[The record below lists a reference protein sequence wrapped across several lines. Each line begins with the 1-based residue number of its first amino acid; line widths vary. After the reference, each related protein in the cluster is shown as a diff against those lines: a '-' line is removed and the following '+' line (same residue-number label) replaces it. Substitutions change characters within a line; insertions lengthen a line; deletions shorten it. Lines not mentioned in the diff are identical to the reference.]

1 MKHELHRKGRYF
13 AMKLAMVQM
22 RMSDKVEEN
31 LARTLDYMEQA
42 ARAGADLVF
51 FPEVQLSPFFPQ
63 YEKRDASPW
72 LMAPE
77 GPELTAIRAA
87 CRRLGIYASPNVYL
101 ALDGKR
107 YDASLIINSQ
117 GQLLGISKMVHIAQ
131 AKYFYEQD
139 YYSPSDDGF
148 KVYDTPFGKIGIVI
162 CFDRHLP
169 DGIRSCAMQGAE
181 LVLIPTA
188 NIEGEPLELFEWE
201 VRVQSFQSTVY
212 AAMCNRVGP
221 EGSLTFAGQSLL
233 AGPDGSLLHKAD
245 HREQLVLLDVPLET
259 VARER
264 VARPWLIL

>member
-1 MKHELHRKGRYF
+1 
-13 AMKLAMVQM
+13 MKLAMVQM

-101 ALDGKR
+101 ALDGRR
-107 YDASLIINSQ
+107 YDASLMIDPQ

-139 YYSPSDDGF
+139 YYTPAEDGF
-148 KVYDTPFGKIGIVI
+148 KVYDTPFGRVGVVI

-169 DGIRSCAMQGAE
+169 DGIRACAAQGAQ
-181 LVLIPTA
+181 LVIIPTA
-188 NIEGEPLELFEWE
+188 NIEGEPLELFQWE
-201 VRVQSFQSTVY
+201 VQVQAFQDTVFV
-212 AAMCNRVGP
+212 AMCNRVGP
-221 EGSLTFAGQSLL
+221 EGELCFAGQSLL
-233 AGPDGSLLHKAD
+233 AGPKGELLFKAD
-245 HREQLVLLDVPLET
+245 GKEQLILLDVPLT
-259 VARER
+259 AADAER
-264 VARPWLIL
+264 AARPWLTL

>member
-1 MKHELHRKGRYF
+1 MTVMN
-13 AMKLAMVQM
+13 MKLAMVQM
-22 RMSDKVEEN
+22 QMEDSIDRN
-31 LARTLDYMEQA
+31 LAKSIHYMEQA
-42 ARAGADLVF
+42 AETGADLIF
-51 FPEVQLSPFFPQ
+51 FPEVHLTPFFPQ
-63 YEKRDASPW
+63 YEKRDAEPW
-72 LMAPE
+72 AMALDGKE
-77 GPELTAIRAA
+77 ITAMRDA
-87 CRRLGIYASPNVYL
+87 CRRLGLYASPNVYL
-101 ALDGKR
+101 KQGAFR
-107 YDASLIINSQ
+107 FDASLMLGPDGEIM
-117 GQLLGISKMVHIAQ
+117 GISKMVHIAQ

-201 VRVQSFQSTVY
+201 VRVQAFQSTVY

-221 EGSLTFAGQSLL
+221 EGELTFAGQSLL
-233 AGPDGSLLHKAD
+233 AGPDGGLLHKAD

-264 VARPWLIL
+264 ASRPWLTL